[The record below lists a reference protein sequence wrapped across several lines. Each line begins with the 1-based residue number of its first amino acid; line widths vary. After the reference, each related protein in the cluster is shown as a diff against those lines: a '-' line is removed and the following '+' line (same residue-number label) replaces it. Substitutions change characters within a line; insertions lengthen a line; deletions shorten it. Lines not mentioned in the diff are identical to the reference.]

1 MARPGTFQKGK
12 SGNPGGKPKEIK
24 NVIELA
30 RVHTPAA
37 INTLAEIVLDG
48 EATAAARVSAATV
61 LLERAWGKPVQP
73 VDAQVDMRATYV
85 IRAPSLVESA
95 KDWLKLY
102 APDNAD
108 VAVIEIEHN

>member
-1 MARPGTFQKGK
+1 M
-12 SGNPGGKPKEIK
+12 
-24 NVIELA
+24 NVIEMA
-30 RVHTPAA
+30 RTHTPSA
-37 INTLAEIVLDG
+37 INTLADIVLNG
-48 EATAAARVSAATV
+48 EAPPAARVAAASV